1 MSGSNINKKIAIV
14 LPSLVGGGAEKLA
27 IYLANY
33 WNDEGFNVTFVLV
46 KKYGKLMSMVNPEI
60 DIIDLKTE
68 KLRSSF
74 FTLRSHFKNN
84 SYDVIWSGLWPL
96 TSISILAWIFSGQ
109 KSRIFVIDHNHLS
122 ISTVKQLKF
131 PKYLL
136 RIILKITYPLATGI
150 IAVSDGVKKDICMLG
165 WLNSRLVETIYNPAY
180 TGRVDNYILTDKI
193 KTELWGNGSDKHIIS
208 VGSLKPQKNH
218 KLLIKAFSMLENTNS
233 KLIILGEGELESELN
248 DLINKLNLSKR
259 VFLKGFVVDPTL
271 WYLSADLFVLS
282 SNWEGLPTVLIEAL
296 ECGLPIVSTNCPS
309 GPDEILENGNY
320 GKLVPMNNVN
330 ALSDAIKLSLME
342 APHDP
347 SPLTKRA
354 KDFTIPNISRKY
366 LEYFKLMDKKAGEAS
381 D

>member
-33 WNDEGFNVTFVLV
+33 WNDEGFSVTFVLV

-60 DIIDLKTE
+60 DIVDLKTE
-68 KLRSSF
+68 KLRSPF
-74 FTLRSHFKNN
+74 FTLRSHFKSN

-131 PKYLL
+131 PKYLM

-165 WLNSRLVETIYNPAY
+165 WLNSRLVKTIYNPAY
-180 TGRVDNYILTDKI
+180 TGRVDSYILTDKI
-193 KTELWGNGSDKHIIS
+193 KTELWGSGSDKHIIS

-233 KLIILGEGELESELN
+233 KLIILGEGELEGELH
-248 DLINKLNLSKR
+248 DLIDKLNLSKR
-259 VFLKGFVVDPTL
+259 VFLKGFVEDPTL

-296 ECGLPIVSTNCPS
+296 ECGLNIVSTNCPS
-309 GPDEILENGNY
+309 GPMEILECGKY
-320 GKLVPMNNVN
+320 GKIVPMN
-330 ALSDAIKLSLME
+330 DAISMKNSIEIALLEGVNPKLQKRRATDFSL
-342 APHDP
+342 D
-347 SPLTKRA
+347 K
-354 KDFTIPNISRKY
+354 ISDNYLKY
-366 LEYFKLMDKKAGEAS
+366 FGL
-381 D
+381 